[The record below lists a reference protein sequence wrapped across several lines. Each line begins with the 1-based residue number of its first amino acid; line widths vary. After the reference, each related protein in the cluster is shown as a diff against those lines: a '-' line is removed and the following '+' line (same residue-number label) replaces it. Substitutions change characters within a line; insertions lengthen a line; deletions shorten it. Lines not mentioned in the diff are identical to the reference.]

1 MNIVVV
7 SGSNVGEKTSIA
19 ANKVMN
25 VLKEKYSEDNSVN
38 LLDLKELTLEFS
50 DGRNYLDYTG
60 DTKYVT
66 QTLMN
71 ADIIFFGTPIFQASI
86 PASLK
91 NLFDLLPQK
100 AFEYK
105 TCSIVTTAGSN
116 KHYLIPEQQLKP
128 ILGYMKAN
136 IVPNYV
142 YILDTDFDNG
152 EIINDDIHFRIDK
165 LVEDTIVLAKAYK
178 DIWAQQEDSYGF

>member
-71 ADIIFFGTPIFQASI
+71 ADIIFLVHQFSKLLFQLHLKIFLI
-86 PASLK
+86 FYLK
-91 NLFDLLPQK
+91 
-100 AFEYK
+100 
-105 TCSIVTTAGSN
+105 
-116 KHYLIPEQQLKP
+116 KHLNTRH
-128 ILGYMKAN
+128 A
-136 IVPNYV
+136 
-142 YILDTDFDNG
+142 
-152 EIINDDIHFRIDK
+152 
-165 LVEDTIVLAKAYK
+165 VL
-178 DIWAQQEDSYGF
+178 